1 MTHEANT
8 TTGTVPEGLTLRGY
22 REGDEAALY
31 ELLTQ
36 SYERWPAVRISVD
49 PLEHMRWKMRLEE
62 TEERLHKIA
71 EVDGRMVGATMG
83 WTREALLKGQT
94 VLTGDGSDACVH
106 PDYRGR
112 GVMKAMRFYHSER
125 RQRYPFLVV
134 GGTVHPAMIE
144 LRKYRFHE
152 HRANFQNRIE
162 RFVRPLT
169 LREAART
176 FRVDS
181 RAAPRKFA
189 RRMWRLAA
197 WLAARGRQRVGRTAD
212 SSITVRSVETFD
224 ERVDALCEEAARPF
238 DFMLKR
244 DREFLT
250 WRYDRRGGDFTIEIA
265 EDAGELAGYAVLC
278 TDIERER
285 GYIAD
290 MLALPDRDDV
300 TQALVTAAL
309 AWGRRAGLKTL
320 VCWLPERHPYRH
332 VLDGSDFVLR
342 RLKTTMGYRAP
353 GTAMPAEEL
362 TFLEAPD
369 ARIHLMLGDT
379 DTV

>member
-1 MTHEANT
+1 
-8 TTGTVPEGLTLRGY
+8 
-22 REGDEAALY
+22 
-31 ELLTQ
+31 
-36 SYERWPAVRISVD
+36 
-49 PLEHMRWKMRLEE
+49 
-62 TEERLHKIA
+62 
-71 EVDGRMVGATMG
+71 
-83 WTREALLKGQT
+83 
-94 VLTGDGSDACVH
+94 
-106 PDYRGR
+106 
-112 GVMKAMRFYHSER
+112 
-125 RQRYPFLVV
+125 
-134 GGTVHPAMIE
+134 
-144 LRKYRFHE
+144 
-152 HRANFQNRIE
+152 
-162 RFVRPLT
+162 
-169 LREAART
+169 
-176 FRVDS
+176 
-181 RAAPRKFA
+181 
-189 RRMWRLAA
+189 
-197 WLAARGRQRVGRTAD
+197 
-212 SSITVRSVETFD
+212 VRSVETFD

-290 MLALPDRDDV
+290 ILALPDRDDV
-300 TQALVTAAL
+300 AQALVTDAL

-332 VLDGSDFVLR
+332 VLDGSGFVLR

-362 TFLEAPD
+362 KFLAAPD
-369 ARIHLMLGDT
+369 ARIHFMLGDT